1 MNTVKPASLFKRDLR
16 VMSKTRDLLVNFKS
30 NWDISSNFVAF
41 LDYSNDIAKFPMK
54 SFIFQFQDRQTNFVD
69 NLGRRY
75 EKKL

>member
-41 LDYSNDIAKFPMK
+41 LDYSNDIAKFPM
-54 SFIFQFQDRQTNFVD
+54 
-69 NLGRRY
+69 
-75 EKKL
+75 